1 MADPLDGATVTGV
14 VVVGVVVAAVP
25 VDAELPVLA
34 EVPVFVEFVDFELDE
49 AAVDWPV
56 ALVAVL
62 VVVPPAWAA
71 SPATT
76 PVPVSAPASDQRVSF
91 LIRRRPASRPPRVLA
106 SRLLVFRLPEF
117 AAWLFMASIVAPPPQ
132 GHLRSR

>member
-1 MADPLDGATVTGV
+1 MAAPLDGATVTGV

-62 VVVPPAWAA
+62 VAVPPAWAA
-71 SPATT
+71 SPANT
-76 PVPVSAPASDQRVSF
+76 PVPANAPTSDQRVSF
-91 LIRRRPASRPPRVLA
+91 LIRRRPASRS
-106 SRLLVFRLPEF
+106 SRLLVF
-117 AAWLFMASIVAPPPQ
+117 AARLFMASMVAQPPQ

>member
-14 VVVGVVVAAVP
+14 V
-25 VDAELPVLA
+25 ELPVLA
-34 EVPVFVEFVDFELDE
+34 EAPVFAELVDFELDE

-71 SPATT
+71 SPAKT
-76 PVPVSAPASDQRVSF
+76 PVPVNAPASDQRVSF
-91 LIRRRPASRPPRVLA
+91 LIRRRPASRSPRVLA
-106 SRLLVFRLPEF
+106 SRLL
-117 AAWLFMASIVAPPPQ
+117 FMASMVAQPPQ

>member
-1 MADPLDGATVTGV
+1 VADPLDGATVTV

-34 EVPVFVEFVDFELDE
+34 ELPVFAELVDFELEE

-71 SPATT
+71 SPAKT
-76 PVPVSAPASDQRVSF
+76 PVPVNAPASDQRVSF
-91 LIRRRPASRPPRVLA
+91 LIRRRPASRYSRLLA
-106 SRLLVFRLPEF
+106 SRLLAF
-117 AAWLFMASIVAPPPQ
+117 AARLFMASIVAPPPQ
-132 GHLRSR
+132 SHLRSR

>member
-1 MADPLDGATVTGV
+1 MVADPLDGATVTGV
-14 VVVGVVVAAVP
+14 AVVGVVAAVP
-25 VDAELPVLA
+25 MDAELV
-34 EVPVFVEFVDFELDE
+34 VDFEPAE

-71 SPATT
+71 SPANT

>member
-1 MADPLDGATVTGV
+1 MVADPLDGATVTGV
-14 VVVGVVVAAVP
+14 AVVGVVAAVP
-25 VDAELPVLA
+25 MDAELV
-34 EVPVFVEFVDFELDE
+34 VDFEPAE

-71 SPATT
+71 SPAKT
-76 PVPVSAPASDQRVSF
+76 PVPVNAPASDQRVSF
-91 LIRRRPASRPPRVLA
+91 LIRRRPASRY
-106 SRLLVFRLPEF
+106 SRLLTSRL
-117 AAWLFMASIVAPPPQ
+117 LFMASMVAQPPQ

>member
-1 MADPLDGATVTGV
+1 MVADPLDGATVTGV
-14 VVVGVVVAAVP
+14 AVVGVVVAAVP
-25 VDAELPVLA
+25 VDAELPVFA
-34 EVPVFVEFVDFELDE
+34 EVVVDFEPAE

-71 SPATT
+71 SPANT

-91 LIRRRPASRPPRVLA
+91 LIRRRPASRFFP
-106 SRLLVFRLPEF
+106 LPAF
-117 AAWLFMASIVAPPPQ
+117 AVWLFMASMVAQPPQ